1 MFYRLVQG
9 GTLPVWYGTDAPT
22 TYILE
27 PGFLR
32 EPVFAQVWE
41 ESRQVGESDDALSA
55 RVEQTLTKFYTTGA
69 RGFQIYANFTTADH
83 GFTTLGRLVDPSMVP
98 KQPGDRVI
106 GDWRDG
112 QLIERP
118 QPARRPANSKA
129 SPSPAVRFAEP
140 RDDSFTATPSR
151 PPRRRPR
158 RSSLGPI

>member
-9 GTLPVWYGTDAPT
+9 GTLPVWHGFDGPT

-32 EPVFAQVWE
+32 DPEMAQIWE
-41 ESRQVGESDDALSA
+41 ESRQVGESDDALTA
-55 RVEQTLTKFYTTGA
+55 RVESALTKFYTTGN
-69 RGFQIYANFTTADH
+69 RGFQIYANWTTADH
-83 GFTTLGRLVDPSMVP
+83 DFSTLGRLVDPSTVP
-98 KQPGDRVI
+98 RQPGDRII

-118 QPARRPANSKA
+118 QPAPRPANSKA
-129 SPSPAVRFAEP
+129 SPSPAVRLAQP
-140 RDDSFTATPSR
+140 RDDSLVTPSR
-151 PPRRRPR
+151 APRRRPR